1 MIKIYSTK
9 NKNQSR
15 VIIEIDEKNQE
26 AFVKGCKDIAI
37 QYFKQIKR
45 KAPNDYGNF
54 YGREKAGYNA
64 CLEILEKFKNDFELI

>member
-15 VIIEIDEKNQE
+15 VIIGIDEKNQE

-54 YGREKAGYNA
+54 YGREKAGYLA

>member
-54 YGREKAGYNA
+54 YGREKAGYHA

>member
-26 AFVKGCKDIAI
+26 SFVKGCKDIAI

-54 YGREKAGYNA
+54 YGREKAGYQA

>member
-26 AFVKGCKDIAI
+26 SFVKGCKDIAI